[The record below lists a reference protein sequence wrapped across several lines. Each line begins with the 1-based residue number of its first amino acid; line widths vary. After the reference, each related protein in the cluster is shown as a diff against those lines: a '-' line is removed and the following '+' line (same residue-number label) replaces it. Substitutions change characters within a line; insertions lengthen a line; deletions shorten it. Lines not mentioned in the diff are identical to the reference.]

1 MRWRWVVGK
10 RLGRVLIL
18 LGCAAGVGA
27 VFVTQGGLDLLT
39 FSRAD
44 HSPFDYG
51 PLRGKA
57 VALPPSAPS
66 SSVDTGRFTV
76 DCYSYPGQPVII
88 ASRDSHGSNMGA
100 WELEPMKMH
109 GDVVD
114 QVGSCEIG
122 RSAKKK
128 DGYVI
133 HGTNGYEHVTL
144 YFDKAGR
151 FVEYFFSW

>member
-1 MRWRWVVGK
+1 VAPPA
-10 RLGRVLIL
+10 LGP
-18 LGCAAGVGA
+18 
-27 VFVTQGGLDLLT
+27 T
-39 FSRAD
+39 
-44 HSPFDYG
+44 
-51 PLRGKA
+51 
-57 VALPPSAPS
+57 
-66 SSVDTGRFTV
+66 SSVKAGSFTV
-76 DCYSYPGQPVII
+76 DCYSYPDKPVVV
-88 ASRDSHGSNMGA
+88 ASRRADGSAIGA

-109 GDVVD
+109 GDVID
-114 QVGSCEIG
+114 QVGSCEID